1 MKAIP
6 IVLASLLSA
15 LPIVASDR
23 GAEQERLQKAES
35 VVKAALES
43 PDKGIPR
50 ELLERAECVG
60 VFPDVKKAAFVVGG
74 QGGRGVF
81 TCRDDDGELG
91 APAFFKLAGGS
102 VGWQFGGQEADLVL
116 LVMNQDGMKH
126 LLKDKFAI
134 GGEASATAGPVGRD
148 ARAKTDAQLQAQI
161 LSWSRSQGLFLGAAL
176 SGSVIRPDAEANAR
190 YYGKEVTAEGILVKH
205 EFRTPKESRPF
216 VSLLNQIA
224 DRG

>member
-1 MKAIP
+1 MKAISM
-6 IVLASLLSA
+6 IVLAA
-15 LPIVASDR
+15 VTTVPVVASDR
-23 GAEQERLQKAES
+23 GAEQNRLVKAEA
-35 VVKAALES
+35 VIKAALES
-43 PDKGIPR
+43 PDKGIPK

-60 VFPDVKKAAFVVGG
+60 VFPDVKKAAFIVGG

-81 TCRDDDGELG
+81 TCRDENGELG

-102 VGWQFGGQEADLVL
+102 VGWQFGGQEADVIL

-126 LLKDKFAI
+126 LLKDKFAL

-148 ARAKTDAQLQAQI
+148 AKAATDAQLKAQM

-176 SGSVIRPDAEANAR
+176 TGSVIRPDAEANAQ
-190 YYGKEVTAEGILVKH
+190 YYGKEVTAEGLLVKH
-205 EFRTPKESRPF
+205 EFRAPKDSRPF
-216 VSLLNQIA
+216 VSLLNKIA

>member
-60 VFPDVKKAAFVVGG
+60 VFPDVKKAAFIVGG
-74 QGGRGVF
+74 QGGRGIF
-81 TCRDDDGELG
+81 TCRDEDGELG

-102 VGWQFGGQEADLVL
+102 VGWQFGGQEADVVL
-116 LVMNQDGMKH
+116 LIMNRDGMKN
-126 LLKDKFAI
+126 LLQDKFAI

-148 ARAKTDAQLQAQI
+148 AKAATDAQLQAQM
-161 LSWSRSQGLFLGAAL
+161 LSWSRSQGLFLGASL
-176 SGSVIRPDAEANAR
+176 SGSVIRPDAEANAK
-190 YYGKEVTAEGILVKH
+190 YYGKEVTANGILVKH
-205 EFRTPKESRPF
+205 EVRVPRESRPF
-216 VSLLNQIA
+216 VSLLNKIA

>member
-1 MKAIP
+1 MKAISN
-6 IVLASLLSA
+6 LAVISLSA
-15 LPIVASDR
+15 LALAASDR
-23 GAEQERLQKAES
+23 GAEQDRLVKAEA
-35 VVKAALES
+35 VVKASLDS
-43 PDKGIPR
+43 PDKGIPMD
-50 ELLERAECVG
+50 LLQRAECVG

-102 VGWQFGGQEADLVL
+102 VGWQFGGQEADIIL
-116 LVMNQDGMKH
+116 LVMNDEGMQH

-148 ARAKTDAQLQAQI
+148 ARAKTDAQLKAQM

-176 SGSVIRPDAEANAR
+176 SGTVIRPDAEANAH

-205 EFRTPKESRPF
+205 EFRAPRTSRPF
-216 VSLLNQIA
+216 VSLLNKVA
-224 DRG
+224 DRS

>member
-1 MKAIP
+1 MKATP
-6 IVLASLLSA
+6 FVLASLLAA

-35 VVKAALES
+35 VVKAALDS

-60 VFPDVKKAAFVVGG
+60 VFPDVKKAAFIVGG

-81 TCRDDDGELG
+81 TCRDEDGELG

-102 VGWQFGGQEADLVL
+102 VGWQFGGQEADVVL
-116 LVMNQDGMKH
+116 LVMNRDGMKN
-126 LLKDKFAI
+126 LLEDKFAI

-148 ARAKTDAQLQAQI
+148 AKAATDAQLQAQM
-161 LSWSRSQGLFLGAAL
+161 LSWSRSQGLFLGASL
-176 SGSVIRPDAEANAR
+176 SGSVIRPDAEANAK
-190 YYGKEVTAEGILVKH
+190 YYGKEVTANGILVEH
-205 EFRTPKESRPF
+205 EVRVPRDSRPF
-216 VSLLNQIA
+216 VRLLNEIA